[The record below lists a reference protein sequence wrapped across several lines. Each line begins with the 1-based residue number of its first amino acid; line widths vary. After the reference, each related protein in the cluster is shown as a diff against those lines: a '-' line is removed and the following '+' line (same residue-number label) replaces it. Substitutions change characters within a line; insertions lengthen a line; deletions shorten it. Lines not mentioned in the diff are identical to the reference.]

1 MSALFSFKQIIK
13 ALANTFMPLVC
24 VIVIMLMTASCS
36 TMTTKQA
43 TSTNTTASSLTA
55 KEKSDNETTANI
67 QQATECRYIP
77 VTGSRFGKKIC
88 RTKEA
93 WAEIA
98 KKHER
103 AADELVRG
111 LTDQSSLPPTTSGM
125 GQINS
130 AASPGY

>member
-13 ALANTFMPLVC
+13 ALANTSMPLVC
-24 VIVIMLMTASCS
+24 VIVITLLTTSCS
-36 TMTTKQA
+36 TMATKQA
-43 TSTNTTASSLTA
+43 TSTDTTANSLTA
-55 KEKSDNETTANI
+55 KEKSVNETTANI
-67 QQATECRYIP
+67 QQATECRYIA

-98 KKHER
+98 KKHEK

-111 LTDQSSLPPTTSGM
+111 LTDQSGLPPTESGM
-125 GQINS
+125 GKLNT
-130 AASPGY
+130 PTTP

>member
-55 KEKSDNETTANI
+55 KEKSDNETTAKSI
-67 QQATECRYIP
+67 QQATECRYIA

-98 KKHER
+98 KKHEK

-111 LTDQSSLPPTTSGM
+111 LTDQSGLPPTESGM
-125 GQINS
+125 GKLNT
-130 AASPGY
+130 PTTP

>member
-43 TSTNTTASSLTA
+43 ASTDTAANSLTA
-55 KEKSDNETTANI
+55 KEKSDNETTAKSI
-67 QQATECRYIP
+67 QQATECRYIA

-98 KKHER
+98 KKHEK

-111 LTDQSSLPPTTSGM
+111 LTDQSGLPPTESGM
-125 GQINS
+125 GKLNT
-130 AASPGY
+130 PTTP